1 MNESVERFAGV
12 DDMSIEAGA
21 ATAVILADGTGR
33 YVIDGVPAQV
43 READPNTARQV
54 IVDRVI
60 DHARQLGSAV
70 PFRSTDPD
78 GSWDLMVQP
87 NGAVDVVAN
96 RSATEAAPPASE
108 PEMES
113 SQAAAPAESM
123 APIYELPARAPLHE
137 RPPVK
142 STWRRDPD
150 RQPVQQVQP
159 VPRPAPAPAVAVS
172 SSADGASTTRR
183 EQRTRRESFIAAPS
197 IEPPADEGLR
207 GFLARFGIRL
217 KPSEAETARR
227 ADRQCVSQH
236 WPGPRTLSVA
246 NGKGG
251 AGKTPIS
258 ILLAAVFA
266 KWGGAGIAAWDNNQF
281 RGTLGWRTASG
292 PHDATILDL
301 LARVPYLLST
311 EARSAD
317 LAHYVHHQPDDQY
330 DILRS
335 KPTDLADR
343 QRVGP
348 EDVDNI
354 HQVLS
359 KYYRMIIMDS
369 GNDESDPMWRRM
381 IDLTDQLVVPT
392 TTREDHAEAAA
403 LLLEALTDQGGA
415 AARLA
420 ENAVVV
426 ITQADPHA
434 KTAEIAKIKA
444 GFAGMVREVVHIPFD
459 PAIVNGVLR
468 FDALRPETQRACLAM
483 GAAAAR
489 GL

>member
-1 MNESVERFAGV
+1 M
-12 DDMSIEAGA
+12 DDMSIEAGT

-43 READPNTARQV
+43 REGDPDAARQV

-60 DHARQLGSAV
+60 EHARQLGSPV

-78 GSWDLMVQP
+78 GTWELVVQP
-87 NGAVDVVAN
+87 NGAVEVV
-96 RSATEAAPPASE
+96 EAATAPE
-108 PEMES
+108 PSRKEPVAVATS
-113 SQAAAPAESM
+113 APQAESI

-137 RPPVK
+137 RPPAR
-142 STWRRDPD
+142 STWRRESDG
-150 RQPVQQVQP
+150 QQVP
-159 VPRPAPAPAVAVS
+159 PIPRAAPAPVAPAPVD
-172 SSADGASTTRR
+172 SATTTRR
-183 EQRTRRESFIAAPS
+183 EQRTRRESFIAAPPVQ
-197 IEPPADEGLR
+197 PPADEGLR

-227 ADRQCVSQH
+227 VDRQCVSQH
-236 WPGPRTLSVA
+236 WPGPRTLAVA

-251 AGKTPIS
+251 AGKTPVS

-266 KWGGAGIAAWDNNQF
+266 KWGGAGIVAWDNNQF

-301 LARVPYLLST
+301 LPQVPYLLST

-343 QRVGP
+343 QRVEP
-348 EDVDNI
+348 RDVDHI

-392 TTREDHAEAAA
+392 TTRADHAEAAA

-415 AARLA
+415 AAELA

-434 KTAEIAKIKA
+434 KAAEITKIKE

-483 GAAAAR
+483 GAAVAR

>member
-1 MNESVERFAGV
+1 
-12 DDMSIEAGA
+12 MSIEAGT

-43 READPNTARQV
+43 REGDPDTARQV

-60 DHARQLGSAV
+60 EHARQLGSPV

-78 GSWDLMVQP
+78 GSWDLVVQP
-87 NGAVDVVAN
+87 SGAVEVVESSTAP
-96 RSATEAAPPASE
+96 EAPPKE
-108 PEMES
+108 P
-113 SQAAAPAESM
+113 AAEDPPVVPSAEVGI

-137 RPPVK
+137 RPPAR
-142 STWRRDPD
+142 STWRRDAD
-150 RQPVQQVQP
+150 REPVQSPSRLAPAP
-159 VPRPAPAPAVAVS
+159 VAPAPADA
-172 SSADGASTTRR
+172 ATTTRR
-183 EQRTRRESFIAAPS
+183 EQRTRRESFIAAPAVQ
-197 IEPPADEGLR
+197 PPADEGLR

-217 KPSEAETARR
+217 KPSEAESARR

-236 WPGPRTLSVA
+236 WPGPRTMAVV

-251 AGKTPIS
+251 AGKSPIS

-266 KWGGAGIAAWDNNQF
+266 KWGGAGIVAWDNNQF
-281 RGTLGWRTASG
+281 RGTLGWRTATG

-301 LARVPYLLST
+301 LPQVPYLLST

-330 DILRS
+330 DVLRS

-343 QRVGP
+343 QRVEP
-348 EDVDNI
+348 RDVDNI

-381 IDLTDQLVVPT
+381 IDLTDQLVVPM

-403 LLLEALTDQGGA
+403 LLLEALMDQGGA
-415 AARLA
+415 PARLA

-434 KTAEIAKIKA
+434 KAAEIAKITA

-468 FDALRPETQRACLAM
+468 FEALRPETQRACLAM
-483 GAAAAR
+483 GAAVAR

>member
-1 MNESVERFAGV
+1 
-12 DDMSIEAGA
+12 MSIEAGT

-43 READPNTARQV
+43 REDDPDTARQV
-54 IVDRVI
+54 IVDRLI
-60 DHARQLGSAV
+60 AHARQLGSPV

-78 GSWDLMVQP
+78 GSWDLVVQP
-87 NGAVDVVAN
+87 NGAVEVV
-96 RSATEAAPPASE
+96 EAATTPEPSREEPVAEATSAS
-108 PEMES
+108 
-113 SQAAAPAESM
+113 PAESI

-137 RPPVK
+137 RPPAR

-150 RQPVQQVQP
+150 REPVQP
-159 VPRPAPAPAVAVS
+159 VLPVQRPAPAPVAP
-172 SSADGASTTRR
+172 APIDGTSTTRR
-183 EQRTRRESFIAAPS
+183 EQRTRRESFIAAPAVQ
-197 IEPPADEGLR
+197 PPAAEGLR

-236 WPGPRTLSVA
+236 WPGPRTMAVA

-251 AGKTPIS
+251 AGKTPVS

-266 KWGGAGIAAWDNNQF
+266 KWGGAGIVAWDNNQF

-301 LARVPYLLST
+301 LPQVPYLLST

-343 QRVGP
+343 QRVEP
-348 EDVDNI
+348 RDVDHI
-354 HQVLS
+354 HRVLS

-369 GNDESDPMWRRM
+369 GNDESDPMWQRM
-381 IDLTDQLVVPT
+381 IDLTDQIVVPT
-392 TTREDHAEAAA
+392 TTRADHAEAAA

-415 AARLA
+415 AAELA

-434 KTAEIAKIKA
+434 KAAEIAKIKE
-444 GFAGMVREVVHIPFD
+444 GFAGTVREVVHIPFD

-468 FDALRPETQRACLAM
+468 FDALRPETQRDCLAM
-483 GAAAAR
+483 GAAVAR